1 LPKYVEEYYQ
11 KYLELAAKLNSNSP
25 FYNAFINAIKSGNN
39 QLARKETKET
49 TTFDEEWIDKINTY
63 LNSIENIC
71 LKPRRFM
78 KDVQEV
84 VPTELAKKTTK
95 DAIRHLAQ
103 NTQYI
108 REVSDDGFVIPKKVL
123 TTYKD
128 EDLEIYENR
137 FVSSALTKLTIFI
150 ERRYQAILK
159 IPESYKQNDLKLNSQ
174 FAYEDSE
181 FNIELKIGVKEKMD
195 YGLESK
201 NSIVIE
207 KITKLRERI
216 RRINGTS
223 FMKSLASSK
232 KVSSPIMKTNIIL
245 KEPNYHSVY
254 NMWLFM
260 DTYNTLGF
268 KVSRRMKNLILN
280 DDYIEDIY
288 NLVALNSIVSAVNEE
303 SVVSSYESL
312 PEKEKIEKSIKPAT
326 IEDKVEIFPDYEMEN
341 YSINEYY
348 FNKSK
353 GQMKSEIAKSLK
365 SGKSKEEA
373 YQKILRT
380 FFNINEK
387 LLNDV
392 ISENEEKYEGMSEV
406 EKEYALMERQIKLYN
421 LVRSEKSF
429 DLLKTAKEIK
439 NKRKDLKIL
448 KLRIGEQKLLEKEE
462 KRYINACD
470 KVNETITNYINE
482 RNKYENIIENL
493 KVIKQYNNKIANQCR
508 VLENKEAQHNKNIE
522 KIHQQILEKIK
533 KVKV

>member
-1 LPKYVEEYYQ
+1 
-11 KYLELAAKLNSNSP
+11 
-25 FYNAFINAIKSGNN
+25 
-39 QLARKETKET
+39 
-49 TTFDEEWIDKINTY
+49 
-63 LNSIENIC
+63 
-71 LKPRRFM
+71 
-78 KDVQEV
+78 
-84 VPTELAKKTTK
+84 
-95 DAIRHLAQ
+95 
-103 NTQYI
+103 
-108 REVSDDGFVIPKKVL
+108 
-123 TTYKD
+123 
-128 EDLEIYENR
+128 
-137 FVSSALTKLTIFI
+137 
-150 ERRYQAILK
+150 
-159 IPESYKQNDLKLNSQ
+159 
-174 FAYEDSE
+174 
-181 FNIELKIGVKEKMD
+181 
-195 YGLESK
+195 
-201 NSIVIE
+201 
-207 KITKLRERI
+207 
-216 RRINGTS
+216 
-223 FMKSLASSK
+223 
-232 KVSSPIMKTNIIL
+232 
-245 KEPNYHSVY
+245 VY

-288 NLVALNSIVSAVNEE
+288 NLVAVNSIVSAVNEE
-303 SVVSSYESL
+303 SVVSSYKSL

-462 KRYINACD
+462 KRYIDSCD
-470 KVNETITNYINE
+470 KVNETITSYINQ
-482 RNKYENIIENL
+482 RNKYENVIENSRI
-493 KVIKQYNNKIANQCR
+493 IKQYNTKIANQCR
-508 VLENKEAQHNKNIE
+508 VLENKEVQHNKNIE
-522 KIHQQILEKIK
+522 KIHQQILERIK